1 MLWCS
6 QRRNAK
12 TNAAIAA
19 FPVLLCALLV
29 AIQRVV
35 DSELERP
42 PWRCGCTGGECGIQ
56 HSTPIQAVSCAVPV
70 PPRWPAL
77 VQVPDPEA
85 RAQTRLHRRPCN
97 ASENCPATVLLTG
110 QNRQLAEGTE
120 HTYVCPCQNFQFA
133 WKSCSYLG
141 ANCSVLDE
149 FFFAVLG
156 SLLFPP
162 VPVQYALEPDA
173 SNSSDYLDEFSSVVP
188 VSCLINPYFHS
199 AAFYAKV
206 FVDFLFGYD
215 GKNDYEFLLLPG
227 FKLATCTCSV
237 H

>member
-1 MLWCS
+1 VCS
-6 QRRNAK
+6 
-12 TNAAIAA
+12 
-19 FPVLLCALLV
+19 
-29 AIQRVV
+29 
-35 DSELERP
+35 
-42 PWRCGCTGGECGIQ
+42 
-56 HSTPIQAVSCAVPV
+56 
-70 PPRWPAL
+70 
-77 VQVPDPEA
+77 
-85 RAQTRLHRRPCN
+85 
-97 ASENCPATVLLTG
+97 
-110 QNRQLAEGTE
+110 
-120 HTYVCPCQNFQFA
+120 CQNF
-133 WKSCSYLG
+133 LG
-141 ANCSVLDE
+141 NLDHIWVLIAL
-149 FFFAVLG
+149 FLMSFLAVLG

-162 VPVQYALEPDA
+162 VPVQYAMVPDA

>member
-1 MLWCS
+1 MLAEKEREHE
-6 QRRNAK
+6 QRHR
-12 TNAAIAA
+12 
-19 FPVLLCALLV
+19 
-29 AIQRVV
+29 R
-35 DSELERP
+35 
-42 PWRCGCTGGECGIQ
+42 
-56 HSTPIQAVSCAVPV
+56 VPV
-70 PPRWPAL
+70 CCCACPRLPPARGGQRAGTAAVAVQLLRRRRVRHPALHAHPSAQLAL

-85 RAQTRLHRRPCN
+85 RAPAPAPVPCN

-162 VPVQYALEPDA
+162 VPVQYALAPDA
-173 SNSSDYLDEFSSVVP
+173 SNSSDYLDEFSSAVP

-199 AAFYAKV
+199 THFIKR
-206 FVDFLFGYD
+206 
-215 GKNDYEFLLLPG
+215 KLL
-227 FKLATCTCSV
+227 
-237 H
+237 